1 MNQNETKNITV
12 PIWEKYALTIAEAAR
27 YFGIGEKKL
36 KVIASEY
43 GDDGFII
50 QNGVKVLFKREKF
63 SEWLDNVNTI

>member
-1 MNQNETKNITV
+1 MQDRETQTV
-12 PIWEKYALTIAEAAR
+12 PLYRKYALTVTEAAQ

-36 KVIASEY
+36 KIIASEY

>member
-1 MNQNETKNITV
+1 MNQKENNLSV
-12 PIWEKYALTIAEAAR
+12 PVWEKYALTIAEAAR

-43 GDDGFII
+43 SDDGFII